1 MSKFGTRIK
10 VQKRSGKNFIL
21 VFSIEFYDFWRK
33 PHLNK
38 IKRRKV
44 TAFKE
49 IQISHQTTIFGQTKG
64 YFKREKNECIG
75 TGERYPGCQR
85 LF

>member
-10 VQKRSGKNFIL
+10 IQKRGGENFIL

-33 PHLNK
+33 PHLNR

-44 TAFKE
+44 TA
-49 IQISHQTTIFGQTKG
+49 
-64 YFKREKNECIG
+64 Y
-75 TGERYPGCQR
+75 QR
-85 LF
+85 NSNFPPNDHIWSN

>member
-44 TAFKE
+44 TA
-49 IQISHQTTIFGQTKG
+49 
-64 YFKREKNECIG
+64 Y
-75 TGERYPGCQR
+75 
-85 LF
+85 